1 MDIGSI
7 FLILAILIPVVI
19 YIIRPLM
26 ERQVISPNMSD
37 QNLSTLLAQRDQV
50 VSAIKELDDDYNL
63 GKIPSDIYPTQRQTL
78 LQSGVEI
85 LQKIDTQGSLP
96 SHTNPED
103 RLEEAIISRRE
114 AFEDAIA
121 PARKNG
127 NAVPPVPDDDLEQR
141 IASHRRLRLG
151 KAGGFCPK
159 CGKPVQATDRFCP
172 RCGATLA

>member
-26 ERQVISPNMSD
+26 ERYVVSPIVSD

-85 LQKIDTQGSLP
+85 LHRIDSHGSLP
-96 SHTNPED
+96 SLKNPED
-103 RLEEAIISRRE
+103 SLEAAIISRSD
-114 AFEDAIA
+114 AFDGATA

-141 IASHRRLRLG
+141 IASHRRLKQG

-172 RCGATLA
+172 KCGATLA